1 MQVVADAEGGGEVSM
16 SGYRLKRCYLPWVSL
31 AVTQVPDM
39 AHGFLCVLPV
49 TRRSPCARHSVAL

>member
-16 SGYRLKRCYLPWVSL
+16 LGYRLKRCYLPWVSL

-39 AHGFLCVLPV
+39 AHG
-49 TRRSPCARHSVAL
+49 SK